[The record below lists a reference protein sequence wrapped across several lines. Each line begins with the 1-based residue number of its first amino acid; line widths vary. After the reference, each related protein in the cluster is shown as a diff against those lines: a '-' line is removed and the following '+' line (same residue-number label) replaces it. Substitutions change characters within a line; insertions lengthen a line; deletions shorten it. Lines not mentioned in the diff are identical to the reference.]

1 MGAHPYDE
9 CSPLFSGGN
18 PQQCNGKARAGSIF
32 AGTAA
37 PAAPE
42 APLPP
47 GSTPTPAPQPP
58 NALQPAEEIIPGA
71 VPAVPAPDA
80 VKPSEKAASPQAGN
94 SEGWKAS
101 GVQQAKRPATNSRA
115 K

>member
-1 MGAHPYDE
+1 MGAHPYDD
-9 CSPLFSGGN
+9 CGPLFSGGN
-18 PQQCNGKARAGSIF
+18 PQQCGAKARAGSIF
-32 AGTAA
+32 AGT
-37 PAAPE
+37 AAPE

-58 NALQPAEEIIPGA
+58 NAPQPADEVIPGA
-71 VPAVPAPDA
+71 VPAVPAPEG
-80 VKPSEKAASPQAGN
+80 VKPSEKAPSPQAGN